1 MSLLVAENLSYSYA
15 KNVSPAISKVS
26 ITVEPGTLTALV
38 GPNGAGKSTL
48 LRILQGQCIPD
59 NGQITIDGEKLIRQ
73 RSQVALMPQ
82 RSSMNW
88 KFPITVEKLV
98 SLGQIKYSKSK
109 SSSPFQIKALLANPN
124 AWINKCCELEATMQ
138 RVGIASLANRRLDSL
153 SGGQQQRV
161 AIARALA
168 MEPDMLLFDEPTS
181 ALDPELVGEV
191 LQVMRNLAEEGR
203 TMIVVTH
210 EIGFAQDVSSRV
222 VFLHEGS
229 IEEEGA
235 PSVVF
240 KNPSSERFRQFIS
253 KKVEN

>member
-26 ITVEPGTLTALV
+26 LTVEPGTLTALV

-59 NGQITIDGEKLIRQ
+59 NGQITIDGEKIIRQ

-109 SSSPFQIKALLANPN
+109 SSSPFQLKALLANPN

-138 RVGIASLANRRLDSL
+138 RVGIANIANRRLDSL
-153 SGGQQQRV
+153 SGGQQQR
-161 AIARALA
+161 ALLA
-168 MEPDMLLFDEPTS
+168 KTLMSPAKIFLLDEPCA
-181 ALDPELVGEV
+181 ALDPPAKEDFLKIVR
-191 LQVMRNLAEEGR
+191 QLADTGLSLL
-203 TMIVVTH
+203 
-210 EIGFAQDVSSRV
+210 VSSHDWGD
-222 VFLHEGS
+222 L
-229 IEEEGA
+229 
-235 PSVVF
+235 F
-240 KNPSSERFRQFIS
+240 K
-253 KKVEN
+253 